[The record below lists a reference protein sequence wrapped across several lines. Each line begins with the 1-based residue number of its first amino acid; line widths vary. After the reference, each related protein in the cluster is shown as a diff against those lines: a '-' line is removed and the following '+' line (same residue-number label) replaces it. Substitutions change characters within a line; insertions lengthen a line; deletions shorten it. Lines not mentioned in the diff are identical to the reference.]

1 MCGHLYFFSSFF
13 GTWTFWVRY
22 RCFLLKPYSY
32 FCKTSVCNCR
42 SWVPWRQKTREHLH
56 GASVRS
62 SAPWGSSDL
71 QISERV
77 GRMLFVNVSVC
88 FTEFWWIFVG
98 VWIDTWYTFF
108 SVSLVLMN
116 TTNFYRPTLLRRKA
130 LQQIASFWRLEKFF
144 FSLLF
149 KIQMSDAFLKE
160 GSEAEVS
167 TGNEPHQL
175 KFIKVTPWSWFNMH
189 RTMSWATHWEKRQ
202 KSEIGQDIFC
212 VLILVLFIIVYSI
225 WSWFYVWTVLYIL
238 LLNLFEMILNSHC
251 WTPGWWRCQCLS
263 LVYEW
268 CPFCVPSVTGRHSK
282 EVGIS
287 IWCNPPVPTTP
298 LLALCIGQVSELQV
312 RWSCSLRCWRPQGTE
327 DVACDSTRNRY
338 CRWFRYHI

>member
-1 MCGHLYFFSSFF
+1 MAAFVALLSSTFLVFFASFFDFVLLRCGHLYFFSSFF

-32 FCKTSVCNCR
+32 FCKTSVRNCR

-98 VWIDTWYTFF
+98 VWIDTWYKFF

-116 TTNFYRPTLLRRKA
+116 TTNFYRPTLLRRRA

-149 KIQMSDAFLKE
+149 NNQMSDAFLKE
-160 GSEAEVS
+160 
-167 TGNEPHQL
+167 
-175 KFIKVTPWSWFNMH
+175 H

-225 WSWFYVWTVLYIL
+225 WFWFCVWTVLYIL

-251 WTPGWWRCQCLS
+251 WTLGWWRCVYRLFNDVLFVSLPWQGATRKKLELASGAILQCPQLHWWHGV
-263 LVYEW
+263 LVKFQNCRYVGHVA
-268 CPFCVPSVTGRHSK
+268 FVAGDLK
-282 EVGIS
+282 E
-287 IWCNPPVPTTP
+287 
-298 LLALCIGQVSELQV
+298 
-312 RWSCSLRCWRPQGTE
+312 RKM
-327 DVACDSTRNRY
+327 
-338 CRWFRYHI
+338 